1 MRFLHFS
8 APMITSLLCL
18 SLQAQEATPAPAPAA
33 QTLRIPGQQQL
44 VAMTLSRIM
53 ESNHYSK
60 IRFDDTLSSRVFEE
74 FLVTLDPQRRIF
86 LASDIAEFTPYRAI
100 LDDQFKEGDLTFAV
114 KVFQRYT
121 ERLQERIDFVHAT
134 LAKQLDTANDESLE
148 ISRDKA
154 NWPKNREEQDNLWRR
169 TLENEWIVAEL
180 SAAAELK
187 RQERLKA
194 KNKPVDTAPKRP
206 PQEQIV
212 RRYDNFLK
220 SQKDFSGDELAELII
235 NVMTRCFDPHSSY
248 FGPKAMEEFD
258 IAMKLSLSG
267 IGATLQWDDGYTKIT
282 DIMPGSPA
290 ELGGQIQIGDRL
302 IEVGQGDETPV
313 NVVDMRLSK
322 VVSLVR
328 GQKGTTVTLII
339 ARGGPNG
346 ERKTIKIVRDKIKLT
361 ESEAKGEIRVVES
374 QGRQVKVGVVRLPAF
389 YDGVATADGKGTK
402 GCSDDV
408 KREIIKMKDLGAE
421 AIVLDLRENG
431 GGSLGEAVKLTGLF
445 IDQGP
450 VVQIRDT
457 SGEIEVLSDEDP
469 GALWEGPLVVMV
481 NDHSASASE
490 IVAAAIQ
497 DHKRGAVVGVTP
509 RTHGKGTVQRVIDL
523 SRVKQLAKLKKSPG
537 EIKLTIAK
545 FYRVNGGSTQEK
557 GVEPDI
563 VLPGIHD
570 EEEGEIHLRHHLP
583 YDQIPSIPVAID
595 GSFIK
600 NLVDAT
606 KLSLARRTASPEF
619 KTLETDIARFDER
632 EKKGTLSLKKETRV
646 KEFQDEEVRREQLR
660 PMYNQIAGIEKGEED
675 EDEEALFR
683 KNRNKI
689 RNDVYLREGEAVAAD
704 LVKLRADTKVA
715 AKP

>member
-1 MRFLHFS
+1 MRLLHFS
-8 APMITSLLCL
+8 APMLTSLLCL
-18 SLQAQEATPAPAPAA
+18 SSQAQEAAPVPAPAA

-60 IRFDDTLSSRVFEE
+60 LRFDDALSPQVFEE

-86 LASDIAEFTPYRAI
+86 LATDIAEFTPFRQI

-114 KVFQRYT
+114 KVYNRYLQ
-121 ERLQERIDFVHAT
+121 RLQERVAFVHAT
-134 LAKQLDTANDESLE
+134 LAKPLDTANDESLE
-148 ISRDKA
+148 ISREKA
-154 NWPKNREEQDNLWRR
+154 DWPKNLEDQDNLWRR

-180 SAAAELK
+180 STAAELK

-194 KNKPVDTAPKRP
+194 KNKPVDTSPKRP

-220 SQKDFSGDELAELII
+220 SQKDFSGDELAELMI

-290 ELGGQIQIGDRL
+290 ELSGQLQIGDRL
-302 IEVGQGDETPV
+302 IEVGQGDEAAV

-328 GQKGTTVTLII
+328 GQKGTTVALIV

-361 ESEAKGEIRVVES
+361 ESEAKGELRVVEN
-374 QGRQVKVGVVRLPAF
+374 QGRQVKVGVVRLPTF
-389 YDGVATADGKGTK
+389 YDGVATTEGKGTK

-408 KREIIKMKDLGAE
+408 KREIIKMKEQGAE

-457 SGEIEVLSDEDP
+457 SGEIEILSDEDA

-497 DHKRGAVVGVTP
+497 DHKRGVIVGITA
-509 RTHGKGTVQRVIDL
+509 RTHGKGTVQRVIEL

-557 GVEPDI
+557 GVEADI

-570 EEEGEIHLRHHLP
+570 DEDGEIHLRHHLP
-583 YDQIPSIPVAID
+583 YDQIASIPVSSD
-595 GSFIK
+595 DSFVK
-600 NLVDAT
+600 TLDEAS
-606 KLSLARRTASPEF
+606 KLSLGRRTASPEF
-619 KTLETDIARFDER
+619 KTLIADIARFDER
-632 EKKGTLSLKKETRV
+632 EKMGSVSLQKETRL
-646 KEFQDEEVRREQLR
+646 KEYHDEEQRREASR
-660 PMYNQIAGIEKGEED
+660 PMYNLIAGLEKGEED

-704 LVKLRADTKVA
+704 LVKIHAETKVA